1 VPLPYIE
8 PWLLEGLSTMKLI
21 FAIVQDYDANELVKE
36 ISAAGFRATRI
47 ASTGGFLRV
56 GNTTL
61 MIGVEDYQVRKVI
74 RLIDQYCRQRTET
87 VQPEV
92 IGDFHEWYPAEMV
105 DVVVGGATIFVVNVV
120 RFERI

>member
-1 VPLPYIE
+1 
-8 PWLLEGLSTMKLI
+8 MKLI

-61 MIGVEDYQVRKVI
+61 MIGVEDYQVRKVV

-105 DVVVGGATIFVVNVV
+105 DVVVGGSTVFVVNVV